1 MRKLP
6 KLITSAHHN
15 ETSNTTF
22 HARIYNN
29 QLLLNRS
36 ASAPQLGNIIVD
48 PAGQK
53 YMVSSPFSLQQGEII
68 SYDVTRLHH
77 FAIDILRHTTT
88 GSTKLGRPA
97 MQLTTIAEQIPCI
110 SFSGERGLVTIPPH
124 IQAKSADLIAIDG
137 DIRYIVRR
145 VGTLPSGLK
154 LVRFEALQP

>member
-1 MRKLP
+1 MLKLP
-6 KLITSAHHN
+6 KLILSQHYN

-22 HARIYNN
+22 NARIYNN
-29 QLLLNRS
+29 QLMTNRT
-36 ASAPQLGNIIVD
+36 ASAPALGDIITD

-77 FAIDILRHTTT
+77 FTIDILRNQTT
-88 GSTKLGRPA
+88 GMDKLGRPA
-97 MQLTTIAEQIPCI
+97 MELTTIAEQIPCI
-110 SFSGERGLVTIPPH
+110 SFSAERGLVTIQPH
-124 IQAKSADLIAIDG
+124 VPAKPADLIAVDT

-154 LVRFEALQP
+154 LVRFEVLQP

>member
-6 KLITSAHHN
+6 KLITSEHHN

-22 HARIYNN
+22 QARIYNT
-29 QLLLNRS
+29 QLMTNRS

-68 SYDVTRLHH
+68 SYNLTRLHH
-77 FAIDILRHTTT
+77 FSLDILRHTTA
-88 GSTKLGRPA
+88 GMDKLSRPA
-97 MQLTTIAEQIPCI
+97 MELTTIAEQIPCI
-110 SFSGERGLVTIPPH
+110 SFSAERGLVTIQTH
-124 IQAKSADLIAIDG
+124 ITVKPADLIAVDT
-137 DIRYIVRR
+137 DVRYIVRR

-154 LVRFEALQP
+154 LVRFEAIQP